1 MHNTLCF
8 CWLWLGW
15 GKMNTRRTH
24 WEALYELCWLPGAA
38 EVASGGKERPW
49 SSARAEVCFLNFS
62 QACMWGSELS
72 SRQCSSGVLRS
83 ILNQIN
89 QINIKP
95 DQPINLTDDSY
106 IDFTKRHL
114 KFICC
119 FPVFLGFNCH
129 NCVLR
134 GGISSKYDHSHFT
147 EEESKVQRVCRICS
161 HPSVSEKENFLDLA
175 DELNKSTHFFP
186 P

>member
-1 MHNTLCF
+1 M
-8 CWLWLGW
+8 
-15 GKMNTRRTH
+15 
-24 WEALYELCWLPGAA
+24 
-38 EVASGGKERPW
+38 ASGGKERPW